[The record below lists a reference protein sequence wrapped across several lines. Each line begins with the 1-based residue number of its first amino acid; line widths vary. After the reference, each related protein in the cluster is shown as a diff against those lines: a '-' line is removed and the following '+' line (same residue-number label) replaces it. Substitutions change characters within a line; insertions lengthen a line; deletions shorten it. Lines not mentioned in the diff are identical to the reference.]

1 MSPKR
6 LLCAAVLCLCFAG
19 PGAFAQNPA
28 PGVAPSSSAAPSVA
42 PGVAPAPEAAPDA
55 AGPADTARPGAP
67 ADAPAAEA
75 SAAAMP
81 TAASATRAASA
92 AASAAAPAAAPSAKT
107 AAAQSAATPMTGPVR
122 NVVLVHG
129 AFVDGSIWNGVVAKL
144 QQKGYRVSSVQ
155 NPLTSLA
162 DDVAATRRVLARQQ
176 GPTILVGHSWGGVV
190 ITEAG
195 ANAPNVAGLVYVAA
209 IAPELHESTMDLLKR
224 AAPMPA
230 GESIIKDASG
240 FLWLDRSKYHAD
252 FAADVPENLTR
263 VLSAA
268 QVPIAAS
275 AFGETVSQVAW
286 KEKPSWYV
294 LTTKDRAVSPEV
306 ERFMAERM
314 GAKIVPVASSHLAP
328 VSHAAGAIADVIER
342 AARELSRQQ

>member
-1 MSPKR
+1 MSLKR
-6 LLCAAVLCLCFAG
+6 LLCAAALCLCFAG
-19 PGAFAQNPA
+19 AGALAQTAAPTAEPAAEPADMPGME
-28 PGVAPSSSAAPSVA
+28 SSAPE
-42 PGVAPAPEAAPDA
+42 APAPPPAAPA
-55 AGPADTARPGAP
+55 T
-67 ADAPAAEA
+67 PAATAPTPAAPGA
-75 SAAAMP
+75 SAATP
-81 TAASATRAASA
+81 SA
-92 AASAAAPAAAPSAKT
+92 A
-107 AAAQSAATPMTGPVR
+107 PMTGPVR

-129 AFVDGSIWNGVVAKL
+129 AFVDGSSWNGVVAKL
-144 QQKGYRVSSVQ
+144 QQKGYHVSSVQ

-162 DDVAATRRVLARQQ
+162 DDVAATRRVLARQD

-209 IAPELHESTMDLLKR
+209 IAPDLHESTMDLMKR

-230 GESIIKDASG
+230 GQGITADATG

-268 QVPIAAS
+268 QQPIAAK
-275 AFGETVSQVAW
+275 AFSETVSQVAW

-294 LTTKDRAVSPEV
+294 LTTRDRAVSPAIEK
-306 ERFMAERM
+306 FMADRM
-314 GAKIVPVASSHLAP
+314 GAKIVPIASSHLVP
-328 VSHAAGAIADVIER
+328 VSHAGAVADVIDR

>member
-1 MSPKR
+1 MSLKR
-6 LLCAAVLCLCFAG
+6 LLCAAILCLCFG
-19 PGAFAQNPA
+19 GTVSFAQNATPNPA
-28 PGVAPSSSAAPSVA
+28 PAAAPITA
-42 PGVAPAPEAAPDA
+42 PTPEPAAEPPV
-55 AGPADTARPGAP
+55 
-67 ADAPAAEA
+67 APAAEA
-75 SAAAMP
+75 SAPPAPPPASVAPAAP
-81 TAASATRAASA
+81 PAKA
-92 AASAAAPAAAPSAKT
+92 AASRP
-107 AAAQSAATPMTGPVR
+107 AATPMSGPVR

-129 AFVDGSIWNGVVAKL
+129 AFVDGSSWNGVVAKL

-176 GPTILVGHSWGGVV
+176 GRTILVGHSWGGVV

-209 IAPELHESTMDLLKR
+209 VAPDLHESTMDLMKR

-230 GESIIKDASG
+230 GQGIVKDASD

-268 QVPIAAS
+268 QVPIAAK

-294 LTTKDRAVSPEV
+294 VTTKDRAVSPEV

-314 GAKIVPVASSHLAP
+314 GAKIVPIASSHLAP
-328 VSHAAGAIADVIER
+328 VSHAGAIADVIDR

>member
-1 MSPKR
+1 MSPKH
-6 LLCAAVLCLCFAG
+6 LFCAAVLCLGFESLG
-19 PGAFAQNPA
+19 VFAQNVAQNTAPA
-28 PGVAPSSSAAPSVA
+28 APAAERTPEPAQSAEPVAP
-42 PGVAPAPEAAPDA
+42 
-55 AGPADTARPGAP
+55 
-67 ADAPAAEA
+67 PAAEA
-75 SAAAMP
+75 SP
-81 TAASATRAASA
+81 STVPSAASGAPATASA
-92 AASAAAPAAAPSAKT
+92 AKPAI
-107 AAAQSAATPMTGPVR
+107 ATMTGPVR

-129 AFVDGSIWNGVVAKL
+129 AFVDGSSWNGVVAKL
-144 QQKGYRVSSVQ
+144 QQKGYHVSSVQ

-162 DDVAATRRVLARQQ
+162 DDVAATRRVLARQE
-176 GPTILVGHSWGGVV
+176 GPTMLVGHSWGGVV

-195 ANAPNVAGLVYVAA
+195 ANAPNVAGLVYIAA
-209 IAPELHESTMDLLKR
+209 IAPDLHESTMDLLKR
-224 AAPMPA
+224 GAPMPS
-230 GESIIKDASG
+230 GQNIIKDASG

-268 QVPIAAS
+268 QVPIAAK

-294 LTTKDRAVSPEV
+294 VTTKDRAVSPDV

-314 GAKIVPVASSHLAP
+314 GAKIVPMASSHLAP
-328 VSHAAGAIADVIER
+328 VSHAGAIADVIDR

>member
-6 LLCAAVLCLCFAG
+6 LLCAAAVCLCFMEA
-19 PGAFAQNPA
+19 AALAQTTAPAATPA
-28 PGVAPSSSAAPSVA
+28 PAPTMAPSVE
-42 PGVAPAPEAAPDA
+42 PAAE
-55 AGPADTARPGAP
+55 PADEPG
-67 ADAPAAEA
+67 AEA
-75 SAAAMP
+75 SAPEAPTPAPMAPSMTPAAP
-81 TAASATRAASA
+81 PAKA
-92 AASAAAPAAAPSAKT
+92 AAAPPPATPAA
-107 AAAQSAATPMTGPVR
+107 PMTGPVR

-129 AFVDGSIWNGVVAKL
+129 AFLDGSSWNGVVAKL
-144 QQKGYRVSSVQ
+144 QQKGYHVSSVQ

-162 DDVAATRRVLARQQ
+162 DDVAATRRVLARQN

-209 IAPELHESTMDLLKR
+209 IAPDLHESTMDLMKR
-224 AAPMPA
+224 AAPAPVGA
-230 GESIIKDASG
+230 GIMKDSSG
-240 FLWLDRSKYHAD
+240 FLWLDRTKYHAD

-263 VLSAA
+263 VLATA

-275 AFGETVSQVAW
+275 AFNETVSQVAW

-294 LTTKDRAVSPEV
+294 LTTRDRAVSPGV
-306 ERFMAERM
+306 EKFMADRM
-314 GAKIVPVASSHLAP
+314 GAKIVPMASSHLAP
-328 VSHAAGAIADVIER
+328 VSHAGAIADVIDR

>member
-1 MSPKR
+1 VP
-6 LLCAAVLCLCFAG
+6 
-19 PGAFAQNPA
+19 
-28 PGVAPSSSAAPSVA
+28 SAAS
-42 PGVAPAPEAAPDA
+42 
-55 AGPADTARPGAP
+55 GAP
-67 ADAPAAEA
+67 ATA
-75 SAAAMP
+75 SAAKPAI
-81 TAASATRAASA
+81 AAI
-92 AASAAAPAAAPSAKT
+92 
-107 AAAQSAATPMTGPVR
+107 TGPVR

-129 AFVDGSIWNGVVAKL
+129 AFVDGSSWNGVVAKL
-144 QQKGYRVSSVQ
+144 QQKGYHVSSVQ

-162 DDVAATRRVLARQQ
+162 DDVAATRRVLARQE
-176 GPTILVGHSWGGVV
+176 GPTMLVGHSWGGVV

-195 ANAPNVAGLVYVAA
+195 ANAPNVAGLVYIAA
-209 IAPELHESTMDLLKR
+209 IAPDLHESTMDLLKR
-224 AAPMPA
+224 GAPMPS
-230 GESIIKDASG
+230 GQSIVKDASG

-268 QVPIAAS
+268 QVPIAAK

-294 LTTKDRAVSPEV
+294 VTTKDHAVSPDV

-314 GAKIVPVASSHLAP
+314 GAKIVPMASSHLAP
-328 VSHAAGAIADVIER
+328 VSHAGAIADVIDR

>member
-1 MSPKR
+1 MSPKKR
-6 LLCAAVLCLCFAG
+6 LVCAAVLCLCFASR
-19 PGAFAQNPA
+19 GAFAQTYTP
-28 PGVAPSSSAAPSVA
+28 
-42 PGVAPAPEAAPDA
+42 APAPEPATSAAPGVVPTPRPA
-55 AGPADTARPGAP
+55 AEPAAP
-67 ADAPAAEA
+67 AVRDQMPGQAPAAEA
-75 SAAAMP
+75 SAAAAP
-81 TAASATRAASA
+81 APASGAPSTPSA
-92 AASAAAPAAAPSAKT
+92 PPAKAAAAPPAGA
-107 AAAQSAATPMTGPVR
+107 PMTGPVR

-129 AFVDGSIWNGVVAKL
+129 AFVDGSSWNGVVAKL

-209 IAPELHESTMDLLKR
+209 VAPDLHESTTDLLKR

-230 GESIIKDASG
+230 GAGITKDASG

-252 FAADVPENLTR
+252 FAADVPENVTR

-268 QVPIAAS
+268 QVPIAAT

-294 LTTKDRAVSPEV
+294 LTTKDRAVSPDV

-314 GAKIVPVASSHLAP
+314 GAKIVPIASSHLAP
-328 VSHAAGAIADVIER
+328 VSHAGAIADVIDR

>member
-1 MSPKR
+1 MSPKH
-6 LLCAAVLCLCFAG
+6 LFCAAVLCLSFESLG
-19 PGAFAQNPA
+19 VFAQNVAQNTEPA
-28 PGVAPSSSAAPSVA
+28 
-42 PGVAPAPEAAPDA
+42 
-55 AGPADTARPGAP
+55 
-67 ADAPAAEA
+67 APAAERTPEPAQSAEPVAPPAAETSPSTVPSAASGAPATA
-75 SAAAMP
+75 SAAKPAI
-81 TAASATRAASA
+81 AT
-92 AASAAAPAAAPSAKT
+92 
-107 AAAQSAATPMTGPVR
+107 MTGPVR

-129 AFVDGSIWNGVVAKL
+129 AFVDGSSWNGVVAKL
-144 QQKGYRVSSVQ
+144 QQKGYHVSSVQ

-162 DDVAATRRVLARQQ
+162 DDVAATRRVLARQE
-176 GPTILVGHSWGGVV
+176 GPTMLVGHSWGGVV

-209 IAPELHESTMDLLKR
+209 IAPDLHESTMDLLKR
-224 AAPMPA
+224 GAPMPS
-230 GESIIKDASG
+230 GQSIVKDASG

-268 QVPIAAS
+268 QVPIAAT

-294 LTTKDRAVSPEV
+294 VTTKDRAVSPDV

-314 GAKIVPVASSHLAP
+314 GAKIVPMASSHLAP
-328 VSHAAGAIADVIER
+328 VSHAGAIADVIDR

>member
-1 MSPKR
+1 MSPKH
-6 LLCAAVLCLCFAG
+6 LFCAAVLCLGFESLG
-19 PGAFAQNPA
+19 VFAQN
-28 PGVAPSSSAAPSVA
+28 VAQNT
-42 PGVAPAPEAAPDA
+42 APAATP
-55 AGPADTARPGAP
+55 PGAP
-67 ADAPAAEA
+67 AAERTPEPAQSAEPVAPPAAEA
-75 SAAAMP
+75 SPSAVP
-81 TAASATRAASA
+81 SAASGAPATASA
-92 AASAAAPAAAPSAKT
+92 AKPAIAAI
-107 AAAQSAATPMTGPVR
+107 TGPVR

-129 AFVDGSIWNGVVAKL
+129 AFVDGSSWNGVVAKL
-144 QQKGYRVSSVQ
+144 QQKGYHVSSVQ

-162 DDVAATRRVLARQQ
+162 DDVAATRRVLARQE
-176 GPTILVGHSWGGVV
+176 GPTMLVGHSWGGVV

-195 ANAPNVAGLVYVAA
+195 ANAPNVAGLVYIAA
-209 IAPELHESTMDLLKR
+209 IAPDLHESTMDLLKR
-224 AAPMPA
+224 GAPMPS
-230 GESIIKDASG
+230 GQSIVKDASG

-268 QVPIAAS
+268 QVPIAAK

-294 LTTKDRAVSPEV
+294 VTTKDRAVSPDV

-314 GAKIVPVASSHLAP
+314 GAKIVPMASSHLAP
-328 VSHAAGAIADVIER
+328 VSHAGAIADVIDR

>member
-6 LLCAAVLCLCFAG
+6 LLCAAALCLCFAAA
-19 PGAFAQNPA
+19 GALAQT
-28 PGVAPSSSAAPSVA
+28 AAPTA
-42 PGVAPAPEAAPDA
+42 EPAAEPADMPGMESSAPEAPE
-55 AGPADTARPGAP
+55 PP
-67 ADAPAAEA
+67 
-75 SAAAMP
+75 
-81 TAASATRAASA
+81 
-92 AASAAAPAAAPSAKT
+92 AAPAAMPATPAAVPTPAAPKAT
-107 AAAQSAATPMTGPVR
+107 AAKPPAAPMTGPVR

-129 AFVDGSIWNGVVAKL
+129 AFVDGSSWNGVVAKL
-144 QQKGYRVSSVQ
+144 QQKGYHVSSVQ

-162 DDVAATRRVLARQQ
+162 DDVAATRRVLARQD

-209 IAPELHESTMDLLKR
+209 IAPDLHESTMDLMKR
-224 AAPMPA
+224 AAPAPA
-230 GESIIKDASG
+230 GQAITADSTG

-268 QVPIAAS
+268 QQPIS
-275 AFGETVSQVAW
+275 ARAFSETVSQVAW
-286 KEKPSWYV
+286 REKPSWYIV
-294 LTTKDRAVSPEV
+294 TTRDRAISPEV
-306 ERFMAERM
+306 EQFMANRM
-314 GAKIVPVASSHLAP
+314 GAKIVPISSSHLVP
-328 VSHAAGAIADVIER
+328 VSHAGAVADVIDR

>member
-6 LLCAAVLCLCFAG
+6 LLCAAVLSLCFGG
-19 PGAFAQNPA
+19 PAAFAQNVTPN
-28 PGVAPSSSAAPSVA
+28 
-42 PGVAPAPEAAPDA
+42 PAPEPAATAAPA
-55 AGPADTARPGAP
+55 AVPTPEPAAEPADTAAP
-67 ADAPAAEA
+67 PATQA
-75 SAAAMP
+75 S
-81 TAASATRAASA
+81 
-92 AASAAAPAAAPSAKT
+92 PAAAPSPDSAAATAPPSKA
-107 AAAQSAATPMTGPVR
+107 AAAQPAIAPISGPVR

-129 AFVDGSIWNGVVAKL
+129 AFVDGSSWNGVVAKL

-176 GPTILVGHSWGGVV
+176 GPTMLVGHSWGGVV

-209 IAPELHESTMDLLKR
+209 IAPDLHESTMDLMKR

-230 GESIIKDASG
+230 GQGIVKDASG
-240 FLWLDRSKYHAD
+240 FLWLDRGKYHAD

-268 QVPIAAS
+268 QVPIAAK

-294 LTTKDRAVSPEV
+294 LTTKDRAVSPDI

-314 GAKIVPVASSHLAP
+314 GAKIVPIASSHLAP
-328 VSHAAGAIADVIER
+328 VSHAGAIADVIDR